1 MDILQYIFST
11 FFQRNICNLT
21 AEAAPHL
28 VQFLF
33 DFKSRKSLVI
43 RSGLP
48 SLNRCFLLMSVKTT
62 VSSQLAYQQLWAS
75 TKI

>member
-11 FFQRNICNLT
+11 FFQRNMCNLT

-48 SLNRCFLLMSVKTT
+48 SLNRCFPID
-62 VSSQLAYQQLWAS
+62 VSQNYCLIAVSLS
-75 TKI
+75 TIMG